1 MAKVWYV
8 WWLRRLAASVLG
20 VPWASWKCLTSGLCC
35 LKASLPVWLLCLVAL
50 VPDGFNAWWFR
61 GLGVT
66 CDSRDFFGF
75 GDSLPGGAGASVSGG
90 LSCN

>member
-35 LKASLPVWLLCLVAL
+35 LKASLAVWLLCLVAL

-75 GDSLPGGAGASVSGG
+75 GDSLPGGVGASVSGG